1 VTIIKRKQEMEIV
14 WRGDDKGRVG
24 GRRGRQNEV
33 IIF

>member
-1 VTIIKRKQEMEIV
+1 VTIIKRNHELEME